1 MERACHF
8 AGIAGFRWAFVW
20 PRYLSPESACEPHRA
35 PPPVCSLALDNP
47 ILCGILSTLPD
58 FVCRLHFSLDTLLRS
73 SVCPRIM
80 PSLTPKTIDGHTYY
94 YARYCQRVGGK
105 PKIVRQVY
113 LGKLEDLITATQAA
127 RQLPQA
133 LETEVAAFADVTAL
147 FDIAQRLE
155 VVPLLDSLL
164 PPQRKQGLSI
174 GQYLLLAAINRVV
187 APTSK
192 LQFADWYRQT
202 TLTNLLPA
210 DLAWLSSQNFWN
222 HMNRV
227 TAEHIAVFEKQMSQR
242 LIERLHLDLR
252 ALVYDGTNF
261 FTYINTRT
269 PAELPQRG
277 HNKQKRADL
286 RQVSLGLLVS
296 TDFHVPLLHWVY
308 AGNVADSVEFR
319 SVTEELTT
327 HYRELTKT
335 CQHITLIFDK
345 GNNSEDSFETLAN
358 SPFHFVGS
366 LVPSQHKDLL
376 AVPRRRFRALDNPRL
391 GGVEVFRTQKKVFGR
406 MHTVVVSFNPHLFEG
421 QLQGLTLNLNKA
433 RRKLRGLQGKL
444 RRWRKEK
451 RKGQKPTREGVQ
463 NQIRSICSVQHLK
476 SLLKSE
482 LHAARRGLE
491 LSFST
496 NQAAL
501 QRLCRVQL
509 GKTLLFTDNADWS
522 DEEIVLAYRSQYHIE
537 EAFKQMKDPH
547 FLRWSPLHHWTDQK
561 IRVHAFY
568 CVLALLLSSVLQRE
582 VWQQGEKLSLPRLL
596 EELGHIR
603 ETLVIYP
610 RQRGQHQARSARC
623 LTRMTPLQQR
633 LFSLLNLQ
641 RYAPGKR

>member
-1 MERACHF
+1 
-8 AGIAGFRWAFVW
+8 
-20 PRYLSPESACEPHRA
+20 
-35 PPPVCSLALDNP
+35 
-47 ILCGILSTLPD
+47 
-58 FVCRLHFSLDTLLRS
+58 
-73 SVCPRIM
+73 M
-80 PSLTPKTIDGHTYY
+80 PSLTRKKIDGHTYY
-94 YARYCQRVGGK
+94 YARYCQRVDGK
-105 PKIVRQVY
+105 PKIVRTVY
-113 LGKLEDLITATQAA
+113 LVRIEDLVATTEAGHQP
-127 RQLPQA
+127 PQPQQ
-133 LETEVAAFADVTAL
+133 TVVAAFGDVAAL
-147 FDIAQRLE
+147 WHIAGRLQ
-155 VVPLLDSLL
+155 VLPLLHSTL
-164 PPQRKQGLSI
+164 PAKRHQGLSC
-174 GQYLLLAAINRVV
+174 GQYILLAAINRVV

-202 TLTNLLPA
+202 ALTRLLPA
-210 DLAWLSSQNFWN
+210 DPAWLSSQNFWN
-222 HMNRV
+222 HMDQI
-227 TAEHIAVFEKQMSQR
+227 TAKHMAAFEKQMSQR

-277 HNKQKRADL
+277 HNKQKRGDL

-296 TDFHVPLLHWVY
+296 TDFHIPLLHWIY
-308 AGNVADSVEFR
+308 AGNVADSVQFR
-319 SVTEELTT
+319 SVTEELSA
-327 HYRELTKT
+327 HYKELAQT

-345 GNNSEDSFETLAN
+345 GNNSEDSFETLAH
-358 SPFHFVGS
+358 SLLHFVGS

-496 NQAAL
+496 NQPAL

-522 DEEIVLAYRSQYHIE
+522 DEEIVVASRSQYHFE
-537 EAFKQMKDPH
+537 EACKKMKDPH
-547 FLRWSPLHHWTDQK
+547 FLRWSTLLHWTD
-561 IRVHAFY
+561 
-568 CVLALLLSSVLQRE
+568 
-582 VWQQGEKLSLPRLL
+582 
-596 EELGHIR
+596 
-603 ETLVIYP
+603 
-610 RQRGQHQARSARC
+610 
-623 LTRMTPLQQR
+623 
-633 LFSLLNLQ
+633 
-641 RYAPGKR
+641 